1 MRRLWLVVLLG
12 VCACAKKDAAIKL
25 VITTA
30 QARPDS
36 CFEIT
41 LSSASTE
48 PSVSTLPRTG
58 GNSSFTATVQQGTN
72 LPDDVEFK
80 VQAWVSANGC
90 AEPRW
95 GNGVVTASGHF
106 TKGDITTVEA
116 KLDALPDTDGDH
128 AVDAVDCAPN
138 DVSRAPSLPE
148 RCGTRLDVDC
158 DGVVACDDADC
169 DTQPCVAALA
179 VLDGGTIVA
188 GQCASQTL
196 TLLNAGAP
204 EAPASAVPIVMSS
217 NGDGGIN
224 YFSDSNCTSP
234 ATMLSVTAAT
244 APFSFIPVHAGPVSI
259 SVTSTANYLPTQ
271 AAYVVT
277 AGAPASVSIDAGA
290 PATWLPGNCLAITS
304 SWSDQFGNG
313 ISTGT
318 FGVEAPGAAT
328 FNDGNCSQTGASAL
342 GAAAYFRAADEGDF
356 TVTLD
361 AGTAG
366 GSVVIHVLRPFK
378 PGMTTRWP
386 LLVHTFE
393 NTPYH
398 GYFAYT
404 VSTTLDAGV
413 PPSQVRAYFWSNG
426 DWQQIGRVRE
436 GSTVEFALQ
445 TDLDAGA
452 DDNRY
457 SLFAMD
463 SAAAPESDQFD
474 SVYLFADGFES
485 LTLNKWTQRDGG
497 FARSTAEKSEGSAS
511 LSYPDDN
518 TTKDNFIEAAVPLN
532 ERDVRF
538 CARWKRDTD
547 TNFDFSQ
554 VVRLQSGTE
563 SQELNREGGH
573 WALAT
578 VNNAAGW
585 SQLGTDIGGALNDW
599 DNVCVAEWDTAD
611 GGTFTRAWNNGAAPL
626 RTEAVGVHTGA
637 GNIGFRRHK
646 TANGA
651 VYLDDVRVR
660 RYIDP
665 EPSVTVMSPL
675 QAP

>member
-1 MRRLWLVVLLG
+1 MWRLWLLALLG
-12 VCACAKKDAAIKL
+12 VCACSKKDAAIKL

-41 LSSASTE
+41 LSSASTA
-48 PSVSTLPRTG
+48 PSVSTLPRTDG
-58 GNSSFTATVQQGTN
+58 QSSFTVTVQQGTN

-106 TKGDITTVEA
+106 TKGEVTTVEA

-158 DGVVACDDADC
+158 DGVVACDDSDC

-179 VLDGGTIVA
+179 MLDGGTIVA

-204 EAPASAVPIVMSS
+204 EAPTNAVPIVMSS
-217 NGDGGIN
+217 TGDGGVD

-290 PATWLPGNCLAITS
+290 PATWLPGNCLPITA
-304 SWSDQFGNG
+304 SWSDEFGNG

-318 FGVEAPGAAT
+318 FGVDAPGAST
-328 FNDGNCSQTGASAL
+328 FNDGNCSQTGASTL

-361 AGTAG
+361 AGTAS

-436 GSTVEFALQ
+436 GGTIEFALQ

-457 SLFAMD
+457 SIFAMD

-474 SVYLFADGFES
+474 SVYLFSDGFES
-485 LTLNKWTQRDGG
+485 LTMNKWKQRDGG
-497 FARSTAEKSEGSAS
+497 FVRSTVEKSEGSAS
-511 LSYPDDN
+511 LSYPQDGITRDN
-518 TTKDNFIEAAVPLN
+518 VIEAAIPLN

-538 CARWKRDTD
+538 CARWKRDSD

-554 VVRLQSGTE
+554 AVRLQSGTE
-563 SQELNREGGH
+563 SQELNREGNK
-573 WALAT
+573 WVLAT
-578 VNNAAGW
+578 IDDG
-585 SQLGTDIGGALNDW
+585 GTFTQFGTNISGGIGAW
-599 DNVCVAEWDTAD
+599 DTLCVAEWDTGDA
-611 GGTFTRAWNNGAAPL
+611 GTFIRAWNSGTL
-626 RTEAVGVHTGA
+626 LDTEAVAAPTTGP
-637 GNIGFRRHK
+637 GNVGFRRHK
-646 TANGA
+646 TGGGA
-651 VYLDDVRVR
+651 VYIDDVRVR
-660 RYIDP
+660 RYTAP